1 MSSSTILRTALR
13 RWYITAPG
21 ILLSL
26 IIASTLFSSM
36 PAQYTSSGIAV
47 LVRQNNPTAPYAIN
61 PVLGNDGGF
70 TTATLTL
77 VQALDTPIV
86 KAELGLREGVDNFTI
101 SNLGKSPAAAGGDHP
116 FLYITTQSSTPQ
128 RTTEIV
134 ADVIAVAGQ
143 KLTELQN
150 ESHVRPQN
158 QIRVESIVDAT
169 PPKAVMN
176 KLFAV
181 TGAVL
186 ILGIIITCIVA
197 CAWDRIIVAQK
208 KREMHRS
215 AAAVTENADS
225 RARPSHT
232 RRQLS

>member
-13 RWYITAPG
+13 RWYITVPG
-21 ILLSL
+21 VLLSL
-26 IIASTLFSSM
+26 IIASTVFSSM
-36 PAQYTSSGIAV
+36 PVKYTSSGIAV
-47 LVRQNNPTAPYAIN
+47 LVRQNNPTSAYAIN

-77 VQALDTPIV
+77 VQALDTPTV
-86 KAELGLREGVDNFTI
+86 KAQLGLREGVDNFTI

-128 RTTEIV
+128 RSTEIV
-134 ADVIAVAGQ
+134 ADVVSVAGQ

-150 ESHVRPQN
+150 DSRVRPQN
-158 QIRVESIVDAT
+158 QIKIDSIVDAT

-176 KLFAV
+176 MAFAA

-186 ILGIIITCIVA
+186 ILGIVITCILA

-208 KREMHRS
+208 RREIHRS
-215 AAAVTENADS
+215 ASPVKENADS
-225 RARPSHT
+225 RARPSHA
-232 RRQLS
+232 R